1 MERIKY
7 CDMKLKGQDVELGP
21 LEIVK
26 ITDESDL
33 KYSHHEFSLNDY
45 KHMLRYSGFREE
57 NEAKKLM

>member
-1 MERIKY
+1 
-7 CDMKLKGQDVELGP
+7 MKLKDQDVELGP

-45 KHMLRYSGFREE
+45 KHMLRYSGFRKE

>member
-7 CDMKLKGQDVELGP
+7 CDMKLKGLDVELDP

-26 ITDESDL
+26 ITNKLDL

-45 KHMLRYSGFREE
+45 KHMLRYSGFR
-57 NEAKKLM
+57 